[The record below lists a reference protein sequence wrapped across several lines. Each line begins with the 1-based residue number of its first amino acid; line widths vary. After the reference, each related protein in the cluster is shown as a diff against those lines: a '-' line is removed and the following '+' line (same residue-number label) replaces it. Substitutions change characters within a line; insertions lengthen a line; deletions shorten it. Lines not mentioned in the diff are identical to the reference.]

1 VQQAKKIKILLF
13 AFLFI
18 FAACHNTGNNS
29 TKSNVLDF
37 KWIVGEW
44 INNED
49 TAALFFENWTKN
61 NAGDF
66 SGKSYVLANRDT
78 VFFESIM
85 LRNLDSGT
93 YYSVNVRNQNLND
106 IVDFK
111 LVSSANHTFT
121 FENKKH
127 DFPQSITYQYKAP
140 DTLIAWIEGFI
151 KGEQKK
157 ETFLMWRNH

>member
-78 VFFESIM
+78 VFFVSIM

-93 YYSVNVRNQNLND
+93 YYENAVRYY
-106 IVDFK
+106 
-111 LVSSANHTFT
+111 H
-121 FENKKH
+121 
-127 DFPQSITYQYKAP
+127 
-140 DTLIAWIEGFI
+140 
-151 KGEQKK
+151 
-157 ETFLMWRNH
+157 